1 MNNLSREIRERM
13 HALEQIIQEK
23 RKTVEVAPKG
33 IINIAHSDKRVQ
45 YYYKD
50 DSKDV
55 KRKYLKKTEESLIRE
70 LCQKDYDERV
80 LVSAEKEYT
89 RLKMLQKIYQK
100 GTCEDIY
107 EKIHRDR
114 KNYITPIVLPND
126 EFVLDWIQQEYIRK
140 GFSDDYPEYYTDNG
154 ERVRSKSEILIA
166 NALKKY
172 GVPYRYEAPLYL
184 EGLGIIHPDFTVLNI
199 RERKEYYW
207 EHLGKMDDSEY
218 VEQALHRINVYQ
230 KNNLFPGDKLILSYE
245 TYKHPINSKNID
257 KMINQYF
264 R

>member
-1 MNNLSREIRERM
+1 M
-13 HALEQIIQEK
+13 
-23 RKTVEVAPKG
+23 
-33 IINIAHSDKRVQ
+33 
-45 YYYKD
+45 
-50 DSKDV
+50 
-55 KRKYLKKTEESLIRE
+55 IRE

-80 LVSAEKEYT
+80 LAAAEKEYT
-89 RLKMLQKIYQK
+89 RLKMLQNIYKK
-100 GTCEDIY
+100 GNCEEIY
-107 EKIHRDR
+107 EKLHIDR
-114 KNYITPIVLPND
+114 KMYITPIVLPQD
-126 EFVLDWIQQEYIRK
+126 EFVLNWMKQDYTRK

-184 EGLGIIHPDFTVLNI
+184 EGLGIIHPDFTVLNA

-218 VEQALHRINVYQ
+218 VEQALHRIDVYQ
-230 KNNLFPGDKLILSYE
+230 KNNMFLGDKLILSYE
-245 TYKHPINSKNID
+245 TYKYPINSKNID
-257 KMINQYF
+257 KLINHYF